1 MQTFA
6 ILLAPAGDMTAIL
19 LMKFT
24 RTIRPNKAVNPD
36 RPSLLLPSNKLLLA
50 FVILK
55 VHKKSLAN

>member
-1 MQTFA
+1 
-6 ILLAPAGDMTAIL
+6 MTAIL

-36 RPSLLLPSNKLLLA
+36 RPSLLLPSNKLLLG

-55 VHKKSLAN
+55 VHKKT